1 MLVETLFLKRCLFL
15 DIETV
20 PEKAQY
26 QDLSDTKKK
35 LWSIK
40 VGQIKRFLSEEDKD
54 KTIDELYNDKA
65 GIYSE
70 FAKIV
75 CISCGFL
82 SYENDIPVKVR
93 IKSFAGDDE
102 KQILED
108 FINMLSKHYADIETS
123 KLCGHNIKEFDIPF
137 ICRRLVIHQLPFPAI
152 LDISGKKPWQTQH
165 LLDTMDMWRFG
176 DYKNYTSLSLL
187 AGTLD
192 IPTPKDDIDGSQVGS
207 VYWVEKN
214 TDRIVTYCQKDVVTV
229 IQIMMRYSCLPTLF
243 DENIEMLPYQLT

>member
-20 PEKAQY
+20 PEKSHY
-26 QDLSDTKKK
+26 EDLSDVMKK
-35 LWSIK
+35 LWETK
-40 VGQIKRFLSEEDKD
+40 VYQIRRFLSDDDKD
-54 KTIDELYNDKA
+54 MSVEDLYSHKA

-82 SYENDIPVKVR
+82 SYENDIPSKVR
-93 IKSFAGDDE
+93 IKSFAGHDE
-102 KQILED
+102 KQILTE
-108 FINMLSKHYADIETS
+108 FTQLLSNHYYDIETS

-137 ICRRLVIHQLPFPAI
+137 ICRRLVIHQLSFPSI

-165 LLDTMDMWRFG
+165 ILDTMDMWRFG

-187 AGTLD
+187 AGTLG

-207 VYWVEKN
+207 VFWVEQN
-214 TDRIVTYCQKDVVTV
+214 PDRIVTYCQKDVVTV
-229 IQIMMRYSCLPTLF
+229 IQVMMRYACFPTFF
-243 DENIEMLPYQLT
+243 DENIELLPYQLT